1 MSFTQFKEDGI
12 ALGLEGAAL
21 REWAEKQLHDFR
33 AFEREKLEAQ
43 KLEIEAKKVEHE
55 RKLKEEEFAEKQHE
69 RES

>member
-33 AFEREKLEAQ
+33 AFEREKA
-43 KLEIEAKKVEHE
+43 EAK
-55 RKLKEEEFAEKQHE
+55 E
-69 RES
+69 REAKLDLEKKIERWRISWKG